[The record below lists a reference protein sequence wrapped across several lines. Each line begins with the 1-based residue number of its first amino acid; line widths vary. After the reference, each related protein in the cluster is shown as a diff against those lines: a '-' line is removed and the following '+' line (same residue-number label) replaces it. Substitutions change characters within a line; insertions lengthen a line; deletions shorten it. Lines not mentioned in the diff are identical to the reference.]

1 MRCFVL
7 WAVGM
12 NETIG
17 VGRGARKGRGC
28 SSGGGG
34 LLYDNMLCAVAV
46 GLRLPHRVKQK
57 QAGRVSPPCLGSL
70 VAAAERAYSYW
81 LLLLRKLVTPF
92 TRWPS
97 LRSLDQYS
105 Q

>member
-1 MRCFVL
+1 
-7 WAVGM
+7 
-12 NETIG
+12 
-17 VGRGARKGRGC
+17 
-28 SSGGGG
+28 
-34 LLYDNMLCAVAV
+34 MLCAVAV
-46 GLRLPHRVKQK
+46 GLRLPHRVKQSK
-57 QAGRVSPPCLGSL
+57 QVGVGSAPPCLGSL